1 MLLWPFDVFRIL
13 VTFLF
18 DAKSLEVLLEDDEVL
33 GDGECPECVTE
44 NTCSPSLFDVE
55 SLDELLEDNELSEDD
70 ERPDCVCGFSATLDL
85 LPVLPSLFP
94 DGEL

>member
-1 MLLWPFDVFRIL
+1 

-18 DAKSLEVLLEDDEVL
+18 DAKSLEVLLEDDEVFV
-33 GDGECPECVTE
+33 DGECPECVTE
-44 NTCSPSLFDVE
+44 NTSSPSLFDVE

-70 ERPDCVCGFSATLDL
+70 ERPDFVCGFSATLDL